1 MPLEIK
7 CCFPPHPCSLPSFW
21 SKWGNVCQHMSPS
34 VNKHFQY
41 AENNILALGL
51 LHQDVMNTVHLS
63 QPPALFLAAERLS
76 QPNNYSPPQH
86 QRRRSWRLQM
96 KTVSLW
102 AFFSILTS
110 QYKSS
115 TMNPLPPLVPL
126 AFSYLPKITQSQLK
140 SLLGRNCLMSVST
153 QKTCLVIILFGAQML
168 RPDARA
174 HTISLNCESL
184 RTINY
189 PL

>member
-1 MPLEIK
+1 MLLSTPSLL
-7 CCFPPHPCSLPSFW
+7 SLPSFW

-41 AENNILALGL
+41 VENNILALSL
-51 LHQDVMNTVHLS
+51 LHQDVMNMVHLS

-86 QRRRSWRLQM
+86 QRRRTWRLQM
-96 KTVSLW
+96 KTVSLRVL
-102 AFFSILTS
+102 FSILTS

-126 AFSYLPKITQSQLK
+126 AFSHLPKITWSQLK
-140 SLLGRNCLMSVST
+140 RLLGRDCLMSMST
-153 QKTCLVIILFGAQML
+153 QKTCLVIILFCPQMVRSEAQ
-168 RPDARA
+168 AR
-174 HTISLNCESL
+174 TISLNCKSL
-184 RTINY
+184 RH
-189 PL
+189 